1 MKAVDPHPGDGD
13 ELTDMTASM
22 ADVMSLGGD
31 VDRLAAFY
39 ARWAGDYD
47 DDVATHG
54 YGLPAMMA
62 QTAAAVIPAARRSE
76 ALVLD
81 AGCGT
86 GLVGVAL
93 TAVGFGTIDGVDLSP
108 EMIEQAR
115 ARSVYRRLRAPVDL
129 TEPPPSDLRGGYDLV
144 TVGGVFTV
152 GHVPPEALETMSRYA
167 RPGGLLVASTRRAY
181 LEETNYAS
189 VSAQLVES
197 GRLELLI
204 HTPGA
209 PYTMDSTGDYWAYR
223 VP

>member
-1 MKAVDPHPGDGD
+1 MDPDPADGDG
-13 ELTDMTASM
+13 LTDMTESM

-39 ARWAGDYD
+39 ARWAQYYD

-54 YGLPAMMA
+54 YGLPPMMA
-62 QTAAAVIPAARRSE
+62 ETAAAVIPDTRRS
-76 ALVLD
+76 AAVVLD

-86 GLVGVAL
+86 GLVGAAL
-93 TAVGFGTIDGVDLSP
+93 TAVGFATIDGVDLSP
-108 EMIEQAR
+108 EMVEHAR
-115 ARSVYRRLRAPVDL
+115 ARGVYRRLRAPVDL
-129 TEPPPSDLRGGYDLV
+129 TEPPRSDLARGYDLV

-152 GHVPPEALETMSRYA
+152 GHVPPETLETMSRYA
-167 RPGGLLVASTRRAY
+167 RPGGMLIVSTRKAY
-181 LEETNYAS
+181 LDETDYAS
-189 VSAQLVES
+189 VSAGLVES

-204 HTPGA
+204 HTAAA